1 MRQAGRRLLDPVVG
15 LLARAG
21 VSPSAITLAGL
32 LITAVAA
39 FLAWNGGYLASAAV
53 LGGGS
58 LLDAVD
64 GGVARKRDM
73 VSRAGAVLDSS
84 CDRIGEFLMYAA
96 LLAGQARQEF
106 GVILYLAPAALSGSF
121 MVSYTRARS
130 EGVGIPCKIGLFTRT
145 ERLVLMIV
153 ALASTPA
160 AGDAGPLVWML
171 ALVSVG
177 TWFTAIQRLA
187 LVFSEDRLSLRD
199 RDRETRP
206 REVTDGRQ
214 KGEGCDHR
222 SGQLRE

>member
-1 MRQAGRRLLDPVVG
+1 LTQERIRLAGRRLLDPVVS

-32 LITAVAA
+32 FVTAVAA
-39 FLAWNGGYLASAAV
+39 FLAWDGRFPAAAAV
-53 LGGGS
+53 LVGGS

-84 CDRIGEFLMYAA
+84 CDRIGEFLIYLA
-96 LLAGQARQEF
+96 LLAGQAGREF
-106 GVILYLAPAALSGSF
+106 GAILYLAPVALAGSF

-130 EGVGIPCKIGLFTRT
+130 EGVGIQCKVGLFTRT
-145 ERLVLMIV
+145 ERLVLLIL
-153 ALASTPA
+153 ALALTSA
-160 AGDAGPLVWML
+160 VGDAGPLVWML

-199 RDRETRP
+199 RD
-206 REVTDGRQ
+206 
-214 KGEGCDHR
+214 
-222 SGQLRE
+222 